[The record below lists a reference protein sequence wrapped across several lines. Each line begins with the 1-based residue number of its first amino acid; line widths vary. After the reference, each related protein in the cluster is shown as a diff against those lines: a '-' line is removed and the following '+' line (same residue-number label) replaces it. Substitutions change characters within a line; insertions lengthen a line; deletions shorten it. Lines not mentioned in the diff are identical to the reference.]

1 MFWDSIKYYGRV
13 KDYFLLTCW
22 HLTYLW

>member
-1 MFWDSIKYYGRV
+1 MSWDSIEYYGIF

-22 HLTYLW
+22 HFKYLW